1 MKEANKHLAPRFT
14 EQAKRSETMKKFLLV
29 FLVILFVAPLLSG
42 CCPFWFDGGG
52 RGYYGYDRG
61 YDGHRDGSRDY
72 RERR

>member
-1 MKEANKHLAPRFT
+1 
-14 EQAKRSETMKKFLLV
+14 MKKFLLV
-29 FLVILFVAPLLSG
+29 FLVILFAAPLLSG

-52 RGYYGYDRG
+52 RGYYGHDRG